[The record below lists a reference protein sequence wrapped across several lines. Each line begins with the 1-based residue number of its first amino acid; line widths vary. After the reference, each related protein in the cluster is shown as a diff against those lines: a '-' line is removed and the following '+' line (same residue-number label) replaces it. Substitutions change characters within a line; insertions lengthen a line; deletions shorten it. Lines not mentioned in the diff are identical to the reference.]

1 MCPLPWLEEAEDV
14 QYNFDDVFIPLRT
27 IDIPIQQRKGDL
39 PGPSDKRHKKTKT
52 SDLSSSSTADMP
64 GPSEKKTDELAG
76 PSDSIDDE
84 EQCCH
89 SWICGRTP
97 WRLLSCC
104 HDQVTA
110 FPQNNPRDIRTT
122 SMPQEMADRQ
132 PQEHEEQTDNLSES
146 SGSSEDEEQID
157 DCSDSSGEIEL
168 NHQTRYKYDN
178 VMLLTIYRRLG
189 VETDY
194 VHFSWF

>member
-27 IDIPIQQRKGDL
+27 IDIDIQQKTDGDVS
-39 PGPSDKRHKKTKT
+39 GPSDKRRIKKKTG
-52 SDLSSSSTADMP
+52 DQ
-64 GPSEKKTDELAG
+64 AG

-104 HDQVTA
+104 HDEVTTL
-110 FPQNNPRDIRTT
+110 PQNNPRDNRTT

-132 PQEHEEQTDNLSES
+132 PQEHEEQTGNLSES
-146 SGSSEDEEQID
+146 SGSSEDEKQID
-157 DCSDSSGEIEL
+157 DWSDSSGEIEL
-168 NHQTRYKYDN
+168 HQQTRYKYNN
-178 VMLLTIYRRLG
+178 VMLLYHI
-189 VETDY
+189 
-194 VHFSWF
+194 

>member
-39 PGPSDKRHKKTKT
+39 PGPSDKRHNKKKTG
-52 SDLSSSSTADMP
+52 DLS
-64 GPSEKKTDELAG
+64 G

-104 HDQVTA
+104 YDEVTA
-110 FPQNNPRDIRTT
+110 LPQNNPGDNRTT
-122 SMPQEMADRQ
+122 SMPQEMVDRQ
-132 PQEHEEQTDNLSES
+132 PQEHEEQTSNLFES
-146 SGSSEDEEQID
+146 SRSSADEEQID
-157 DCSDSSGEIEL
+157 VFAGPSCSRDDQGQTNNGFESSGEIEP
-168 NHQTRYKYDN
+168 HQQTRYKYEN
-178 VMLLTIYRRLG
+178 VMLLYN
-189 VETDY
+189 
-194 VHFSWF
+194 S